1 MSAPLSTTDQPS
13 GGARPRGES
22 ESHAWQELEDVF
34 AALGQLARSAV
45 PPAEFYRNL
54 LDQSV
59 RSLSATG
66 GVVWLRAAGE
76 SMQAVAQSNW
86 PRNEFGSD
94 EATRRAHETLLADAA
109 ADGRVVTIAPHS
121 RSNERA
127 SANSTNHALL
137 LAPVNISQ
145 SEGQSQTRAIIE
157 LLLRPDASPAT
168 YRGCEQFLT
177 AVCELA
183 VDYHAFYD
191 LRGLRENDR
200 FRNDLLRLGH
210 DAHCQLGLSETA
222 YAVANEGRS
231 VIGCDRLSVLVAR
244 GRHCRL
250 LTTSGVSRIERRS
263 GAARRLAS
271 IAEQVR
277 RTDEAAFYADG
288 ESDALP
294 PVAEAL
300 EQHAEESHG
309 RQIAAIPLRR
319 PEIPHQAEDQ
329 SAKKRAS
336 RRRERPQFVI
346 VAEQFDARG
355 IDRDRLVE
363 VAEVCTT
370 ALYNA
375 WDVDRLPLGWLT
387 RPLGTIK
394 HQITSHL
401 PRTVFVVAAVAAA
414 VAALFMVPAD
424 FNIEASGTLQPIV
437 RRDVFAPRSGLI
449 DEVLVSHGQAVKQGE
464 PLVRMRDPALELE
477 IKRVDGELLT
487 AQRQIDAVRVTRTN
501 RAIRDEESN
510 DGRLSA
516 EERELQ
522 QRLENLRLELDL
534 LRHER
539 EQLVVEAPISG
550 RVLTWE
556 VSHRLAARPI
566 DRGEVLLTVA
576 DLDDKWHLELD
587 VLDDRIGYVLA
598 AQQSIQT
605 DLPVRFKLSSDD
617 REQHTGHIQE
627 VCQTASIEET
637 PGVTPSPT
645 VLVKVA
651 LDKLELTGAARRELR
666 PGVSARA
673 EIACGRAAIGYVWF
687 HDLWDTVVEWATF

>member
-1 MSAPLSTTDQPS
+1 MSAPLSTTDHPS

-22 ESHAWQELEDVF
+22 ESHTWQELEDVF

-45 PPAEFYRNL
+45 PPADFYRNL

-66 GVVWLRAAGE
+66 GVVWLRAAGG
-76 SMQAVAQSNW
+76 SLQPVAQVNW
-86 PRNEFGSD
+86 PRDEFGSD
-94 EATRRAHETLLADAA
+94 EAARRAHETLLTEAA
-109 ADGRVVTIAPHS
+109 ADGQVVTIAPHS
-121 RSNERA
+121 RSDERDG
-127 SANSTNHALL
+127 ANPTNHVLL
-137 LAPVNISQ
+137 LAPVKVPQ
-145 SEGQSQTRAIIE
+145 PEGQPQTRAIIE

-183 VDYHAFYD
+183 VDYHAFHD
-191 LRGLRENDR
+191 LRGLRDNDR

-271 IAEQVR
+271 IADQVR

-300 EQHAEESHG
+300 EQHAEESHA

-319 PEIPHQAEDQ
+319 PENARQADDQ
-329 SAKKRAS
+329 PKKPS
-336 RRRERPQFVI
+336 NRRRERPQFVI

-355 IDRDRLVE
+355 IDRDKLVE
-363 VAEVCTT
+363 AAEVCTT

-387 RPLGTIK
+387 RPLGAIK
-394 HQITSHL
+394 HQVTSHL
-401 PRTVFVVAAVAAA
+401 PRTVFVVAAIAAA

-487 AQRQIDAVRVTRTN
+487 AQRQLDAVRVTRTN

-576 DLDDKWHLELD
+576 DLDDKWQLELD
-587 VLDDRIGYVLA
+587 VPDDRIGYVLA

-627 VCQTASIEET
+627 VCQTANIEET
-637 PGVTPSPT
+637 PGATPSPS

-651 LDKLELTGAARRELR
+651 LDKLELTDAERRELR

-673 EIACGRAAIGYVWF
+673 EIACGRAPIGYVWF